1 MGEKLIKRIII
12 LLSLVIVFGCSTID
26 QNYSGNNFILV
37 KGDKFFKGNT
47 PYYFVGTNFW
57 YGMYL
62 GSSGLTGNKER
73 LELELD
79 KLKSLNIDNLR
90 ILGSGELSS
99 IKRSLKPAVQ
109 TELGIY
115 NEELLEGL
123 DYLLSEMGKRNM
135 HAVIYL
141 NNYWEWSGGMGQYNS
156 WTNGGEAVDPGDFSN
171 NWEEFNKYV
180 SAFYSNEKANEYFKK
195 FIEKI
200 VKRKNKFSGKYY
212 FEDPTIMSWQ
222 LANEPRPGQ
231 GEEGINNIENYYK
244 WIDETASY
252 IHSIDPNHLVSTG
265 NEGLMGSLGGEE
277 FYLNAHKLKSIDYLT
292 FHLWAKNWGWFDANR
307 IEETYKISEKNA
319 VDYINTHIEYA
330 KKLNKPLTLEE
341 FGLPRD
347 FEYTLRGTYTTARD
361 KYFEKVFR
369 VISDNAEAG
378 APIAGSNFW
387 TWGGDAFKKHD
398 DSVWRVGDPFTG
410 DPPQEPQGL
419 NSIFN
424 TDYNTLKIIYEHGLK
439 MKSLSK

>member
-1 MGEKLIKRIII
+1 MIKRIII
-12 LLSLVIVFGCSTID
+12 LLSLLLVFSCSTID
-26 QNYSGNNFILV
+26 QNYSGNNFISV
-37 KGDKFFKGNT
+37 KGDKFFNGNT

-62 GSSGLTGNKER
+62 GSSGSTGNKER
-73 LELELD
+73 LTLELD

-99 IKRSLKPAVQ
+99 INRSLKPAVQ
-109 TELGIY
+109 SELGVY

-123 DYLLSEMGKRNM
+123 DYLLYEMGKRNM

-141 NNYWEWSGGMGQYNS
+141 NNYWEWSGGMGQYNA

-180 SAFYSNEKANEYFKK
+180 SAFYSNENANEYFKK

-200 VKRKNKFSGKYY
+200 VKRKNKFSSKYY

-231 GEEGINNIENYYK
+231 GEEGIKNIENYYK

-277 FYLNAHKLKSIDYLT
+277 YYLNAHKLQSIDYMT
-292 FHLWAKNWGWFDANR
+292 FHLWAKNWGWFDANK
-307 IEETYKISEKNA
+307 IEETYNISEKNA

-347 FEYTLRGTYTTARD
+347 YEYTLRGTYTTARD
-361 KYFEKVFR
+361 RYFEKVFK

-398 DSVWRVGDPFTG
+398 DSVWREGDPFTG

-439 MKSLSK
+439 MKSLNK